1 MAKYQAYAEYQ
12 DSGVEWLGEI
22 PSHWDLYSLKRSVDK
37 CTNGFWGG
45 EPDGRND
52 LCVLRVADFNRDNF
66 TINEDKLTLRSV
78 LPKEAESRLLKK
90 GDLLIEKSGGGEK
103 TLVGCVVQFDK
114 DFPAITSNFVAKM
127 TPNVITDSKYLT
139 YAFAHLYSGRVNFP
153 SIKQTT
159 GIQNLD
165 SEAYLMEKF
174 GFPSKNEQIQIA
186 NFLDHETS
194 KIDHLIEKQQQLIEL
209 LKEKRQAVI
218 SHAVTKGLDPNV
230 PMKDSGVEWLGEVP
244 EHWILSNLKYFA
256 SIQGGY
262 AFNSDLFVE
271 EGTQVLRIGNVYQ
284 NTLSLDRQ
292 PIYISNELVK
302 NFKDFIVSK
311 NDVLMSLTGT
321 LGKRDY
327 GFAIKVKTD
336 EKYLLNQRV
345 AKISP
350 NLSKIDTDF
359 MVYVLWSE
367 SYLTQLY
374 SLPSGTK
381 QANLSNSDVL
391 GIQIVVPPSLEEQ
404 KDIAKYLKN
413 KLLKFD
419 DMILKAESAI
429 SLMQERRTALIS
441 AAVTGKID
449 VRNWQA
455 PTLAGA
461 QTELSA

>member
-1 MAKYQAYAEYQ
+1 MAKYRKYAEYK

-186 NFLDHETS
+186 NFLDHETA

-244 EHWILSNLKYFA
+244 EHWRVS
-256 SIQGGY
+256 SIGY
-262 AFNSDLFVE
+262 YAKVTN
-271 EGTQVLRIGNVYQ
+271 GT
-284 NTLSLDRQ
+284 T
-292 PIYISNELVK
+292 P
-302 NFKDFIVSK
+302 SK
-311 NDVLMSLTGT
+311 
-321 LGKRDY
+321 
-327 GFAIKVKTD
+327 
-336 EKYLLNQRV
+336 
-345 AKISP
+345 
-350 NLSKIDTDF
+350 
-359 MVYVLWSE
+359 
-367 SYLTQLY
+367 
-374 SLPSGTK
+374 
-381 QANLSNSDVL
+381 ANLSYWDKQEIPWLSSGEVN
-391 GIQIVVPPSLEEQ
+391 QYYIVEASEYITKKALEECSLELLPIGTVVMGMIGQGKTRGLSAITRLEATINQNLAALEAYPKLNNEYLHYYLQSTYDYIREEGRGGNQAALNCEIIRKFPITLPPFEEQ
-404 KDIAKYLKN
+404 VKIVKQIKN
-413 KLLKFD
+413 LSVTFKAL
-419 DMILKAESAI
+419 IRKAESAI
-429 SLMQERRTALIS
+429 QLMQERRTALIS

-449 VRNWQA
+449 VRHWQA
-455 PTLAGA
+455 PTVAEA

>member
-1 MAKYQAYAEYQ
+1 MAKYQAYAEYK

-22 PSHWDLYSLKRSVDK
+22 PSHWNLYSLKRSVDK
-37 CTNGFWGG
+37 CTNGFWGN

-186 NFLDHETS
+186 NFLDHETR

-244 EHWILSNLKYFA
+244 EHWTVMKFNRCVQIRNGLVDPRDNNYKNFILYAPNHIEKATGKILYKETAEEQGADSNKYLCFKGEVVYSKIRPALAKVAICEEDMALCSADMYPMNACNGLTNDFLYHFILSDSFTKAVILDSDRVAMPKINRESLNEYRLPIPPVDEQVKILKYIEI
-256 SIQGGY
+256 S
-262 AFNSDLFVE
+262 S
-271 EGTQVLRIGNVYQ
+271 RK
-284 NTLSLDRQ
+284 LD
-292 PIYISNELVK
+292 EL
-302 NFKDFIVSK
+302 
-311 NDVLMSLTGT
+311 
-321 LGKRDY
+321 
-327 GFAIKVKTD
+327 
-336 EKYLLNQRV
+336 
-345 AKISP
+345 
-350 NLSKIDTDF
+350 
-359 MVYVLWSE
+359 
-367 SYLTQLY
+367 
-374 SLPSGTK
+374 
-381 QANLSNSDVL
+381 
-391 GIQIVVPPSLEEQ
+391 EQ
-404 KDIAKYLKN
+404 KALQ
-413 KLLKFD
+413 
-419 DMILKAESAI
+419 AI
-429 SLMQERRTALIS
+429 QLMQERRTALIS

-455 PTLAGA
+455 PTLAEA
-461 QTELSA
+461 KTELSA